1 MPSATQE
8 QDKTL
13 PLFSHI
19 YVESELLEPPWLS
32 TVEKFRDRFTRATL
46 VELEHYSQLTQR
58 RSASWLD
65 QKRSPKLILAR
76 KHGELVY
83 PCSDVAPNFGHPNF
97 FYAVPMQNCLYDC
110 EYCYLQGMY
119 TSAHMVYFVNQNEI
133 IQRVQELAR
142 ELGEL
147 YLCIAYD
154 NDILALESLFG
165 VARTWMEGL
174 REESGVTVEIR
185 TKSANFSALSDLVA
199 PPNFI
204 LAWTLSPQPVVDRFE
219 QKTPPLK
226 ARLKSMQQALEK
238 GWRVRLCLD
247 PLLPVKDWSRVY
259 GELFQALDEA
269 HIWEGLEDSC
279 FGLFR
284 MPKPYLRQARK
295 ARPESALL
303 QEARSKEERGL
314 YTLGGPEQ
322 HQLLEQVKS
331 ALEKRMERS
340 RVWQT

>member
-1 MPSATQE
+1 M
-8 QDKTL
+8 
-13 PLFSHI
+13 
-19 YVESELLEPPWLS
+19 
-32 TVEKFRDRFTRATL
+32 R
-46 VELEHYSQLTQR
+46 
-58 RSASWLD
+58 
-65 QKRSPKLILAR
+65 LI
-76 KHGELVY
+76 
-83 PCSDVAPNFGHPNF
+83 N
-97 FYAVPMQNCLYDC
+97 
-110 EYCYLQGMY
+110 
-119 TSAHMVYFVNQNEI
+119 
-133 IQRVQELAR
+133 RVKELAA

-165 VARTWMEGL
+165 VARTWIEGL

-185 TKSANFSALSDLVA
+185 TKSANFPAISDLEA

-204 LAWTLSPQPVVDRFE
+204 LAWTLSPQPVVERFE

-247 PLLPVKDWSRVY
+247 PLLPVNDWSKIYR
-259 GELFQALDEA
+259 ELFETLDEA
-269 HIWEGLEDSC
+269 QMWNKLEDSC

-314 YTLGGPEQ
+314 YTLAGPEQ
-322 HQLLEQVKS
+322 HRLLRLGKNS
-331 ALEKRMERS
+331 LEERMDRS
-340 RVWQT
+340 KVWQT